1 MNYKLDIEGMK
12 NSFFPPKALQ
22 RHKSCLHP
30 GLFNPRDSKIR
41 EFVFRVNDIV
51 EYLKHVFP
59 LIKYKRLTEDVIIEL
74 IKFSLTCE
82 CKNQLPMQVFGST
95 ANSLNFIVEFYKWL
109 TVAKVIFCGNGYG
122 SHPY

>member
-12 NSFFPPKALQ
+12 TSFFPPTALQ

-30 GLFNPRDSKIR
+30 GLFNPRDSKMR

-109 TVAKVIFCGNGYG
+109 TVAKVIFCGKGYG
-122 SHPY
+122 SHPH